1 MNVISIGD
9 ILTHKKTTIQYT
21 VIEIIHS
28 WKNQY
33 QLSTDDFHVIQ
44 IDDSDLENYMK
55 ENL

>member
-1 MNVISIGD
+1 MIKIGD
-9 ILTHKKTTIQYT
+9 RLTHKKTNIQYT

-44 IDDSDLENYMK
+44 IDDSELENYMK